1 MALFERVASVLF
13 GSARQPADTD
23 AERKLVAD
31 TIEAVVDAVEP
42 RVRLHSRYRE
52 KLDECVRHSIAHLRT
67 IGREPLEPVLLTRA
81 AWASDPRVNAFFG
94 AADDVAGCLGRSA
107 ELRSFFDR
115 PANASVQEA
124 FALLGMKKEERSVLG
139 MELKGDA
146 VQRDVA
152 QVQVSF
158 SGHRVVAPSATLA
171 AARLE
176 IGRRILL
183 RLAQVALARIVAAE
197 AKATELQQHKAYLAA
212 RMRVLQLARDGME
225 GVVKDPAKIGE
236 EMKGLEAELKQT
248 VEGYME
254 TKGRLATLEGY
265 IEHIDDV
272 FSHAEQH
279 VSLSHTPL
287 RVSRLGVRVQ
297 GDAAGPV
304 VNELS
309 LAELSL
315 GEGWRAA
322 IAIVR
327 CPRSELPSKE
337 ELIAQAERSL

>member
-1 MALFERVASVLF
+1 MALFDRVAASLF
-13 GSARQPADTD
+13 GSAPKETQGERQ
-23 AERKLVAD
+23 LVAEM
-31 TIEAVVDAVEP
+31 TEAVIDAVEP
-42 RVRLHSRYRE
+42 RLRMQSRYRE
-52 KLDECVRHSIAHLRT
+52 KLDKCVRHSIEHLRA
-67 IGREPLEPVLLTRA
+67 IGRTPLEPVLLTRA

-94 AADDVAGCLGRSA
+94 TADDVAACLGRSP

-115 PANASVQEA
+115 PANAGAQEA
-124 FALLGMKKEERSVLG
+124 YALLGMKKEERSVLG
-139 MELKGDA
+139 MELKGDT
-146 VQRDVA
+146 VQREVA

-171 AARLE
+171 ETRLE

-183 RLAQVALARIVAAE
+183 RLAQVALARVVAVE
-197 AKATELQQHKAYLAA
+197 SKATDLAQHKAYLAA

-236 EMKGLEAELKQT
+236 EMKALERDLKQT

-254 TKGRLATLEGY
+254 TKGSLATLEGY
-265 IEHIDDV
+265 VEHIDDV

-279 VSLSHTPL
+279 VALSHTPL
-287 RVSRLGVRVQ
+287 RVSRLGVRVAD
-297 GDAAGPV
+297 DATGPI
-304 VNELS
+304 NELR

-327 CPRSELPSKE
+327 CPRSELASKA